1 MGIKWV
7 QILADPGQLEFAFI
21 DIHKNNLF
29 RFLSNWKVSSD
40 EQTDY
45 DFSIRERVLCKKK
58 FNQEA

>member
-7 QILADPGQLEFAFI
+7 QILADQLELAFI

-58 FNQEA
+58 SNQEA